1 MSNVKVPKEDN
12 FTMDQTKTE
21 SWSTGISQYFS
32 LDQNLQIKWL
42 STFATELTLQF
53 RMIAQLESAAS
64 APNEKLIVIN
74 EMFHQIF
81 HSIAAKTLGLKV
93 PYFDDTILFDYL
105 QKNTD
110 ALGINMN
117 SFFKRVEDVEDLKY
131 CE

>member
-21 SWSTGISQYFS
+21 SWSTGISQYFT
-32 LDQNLQIKWL
+32 LDPNLQIKWL
-42 STFATELTLQF
+42 STFATELTMQF
-53 RMIAQLESAAS
+53 RMIAQPESAAS

-74 EMFHQIF
+74 EMFH
-81 HSIAAKTLGLKV
+81 SIGAKTLGLKV
-93 PYFDDTILFDYL
+93 PYFDDTILFECF

>member
-1 MSNVKVPKEDN
+1 MNNVQVPNVDILTK
-12 FTMDQTKTE
+12 DQTKTE
-21 SWSTGISQYFS
+21 SWSSGISQYFS
-32 LDQNLQIKWL
+32 LDSNLKIKWL
-42 STFATELTLQF
+42 STFATELTEQF
-53 RMIAQLESAAS
+53 RMIAQRESAAS
-64 APNEKLIVIN
+64 DPNEKLIVIN

-81 HSIAAKTLGLKV
+81 HSIGAKTLGLKV

-117 SFFKRVEDVEDLKY
+117 SFFKRVEDVEYLRY